1 MCAAALAS
9 PIHEPSLKRVPAM
22 SPRPDERFFAVTH
35 FPVDE
40 SRPNEAWP
48 SAGWMMI
55 DDLAAAGW
63 SLERLSDAFQYA
75 GTLATDAI
83 MIVQGGREV
92 ASWGDIT
99 RRFNCHSIRKSFLSA
114 LIGYYV
120 EDGSIDLSLTLDAL
134 GIDDA
139 EGLSAVEK
147 QATIYDL
154 LTARSGIYHP
164 AGYETPWMQSIKP
177 PWHSQPPG
185 TAWCYSNWDFN
196 ALGTI
201 FTQLTGRDIHEAFR
215 EVRARPL
222 GMEDFRHYDACK
234 DGWRVPDVGSPL
246 RACAVVI

>member
-1 MCAAALAS
+1 
-9 PIHEPSLKRVPAM
+9 M

-63 SLERLSDAFQYA
+63 SLERLSDAIQYA

-134 GIDDA
+134 GIDDV

-164 AGYETPWMQSIKP
+164 VRHGCNPSSHHGTPSRRAPRGAIATGTSTRSARSS
-177 PWHSQPPG
+177 HS
-185 TAWCYSNWDFN
+185 
-196 ALGTI
+196 
-201 FTQLTGRDIHEAFR
+201 
-215 EVRARPL
+215 
-222 GMEDFRHYDACK
+222 
-234 DGWRVPDVGSPL
+234 SPAAIST
-246 RACAVVI
+246 RRSAT